1 MVAPGVRHS
10 LIPAIDRF
18 YRKLSIEKFQQNIP
32 GISLLFAPAFWFW
45 MMAWYAGGQLQ
56 RGNVRRILWMLPA
69 FLTWL
74 TVLLGPTYLVR
85 YVIILWYIAPL
96 YILTHDMAKA
106 KFDEQM

>member
-1 MVAPGVRHS
+1 
-10 LIPAIDRF
+10 
-18 YRKLSIEKFQQNIP
+18 
-32 GISLLFAPAFWFW
+32 
-45 MMAWYAGGQLQ
+45 
-56 RGNVRRILWMLPA
+56 MLPA

>member
-1 MVAPGVRHS
+1 MRCSELRCLPRHVNPR
-10 LIPAIDRF
+10 I
-18 YRKLSIEKFQQNIP
+18 QV
-32 GISLLFAPAFWFW
+32 APAFWFW
-45 MMAWYAGGQLQ
+45 ILAWYVGGQLQ
-56 RGNVRRILWMLPA
+56 RRKAENLFWILPA

-96 YILTHDMAKA
+96 FIMAGLVQKA